1 MAPSSKVTV
10 VIIVLVCA
18 ILAAAAIA
26 GTYWW
31 SMKSRPLLQLP
42 PAADYIVLSED
53 PILRVHQKFM
63 TAAEAAEV
71 IALAG
76 DRFNRSSVVLEVT
89 GTQVADPARTS
100 YSVYLRHAETP
111 LIKALEQRAA
121 ALVGMPAS
129 WLECLQ
135 VVRYEHG
142 QFYKPHYDYLPDNPD
157 VTANGQRQATLFA
170 YLNDL
175 PEEETGGGT
184 HFPALGK
191 TVRPKLGAA
200 ALWMNVRD
208 GKVDPRTLHGG
219 EPVNMRG
226 TVKYGM
232 NFWFRDRPQK

>member
-1 MAPSSKVTV
+1 MTPSSKTTV
-10 VIIVLVCA
+10 AIIVIVCVA
-18 ILAAAAIA
+18 LAAAAIT

-31 SMKSRPLLQLP
+31 SSSRSFRPRLP

-53 PILRVHQKFM
+53 PVLRVHQKFM
-63 TAAEAAEV
+63 SAEEAAGV
-71 IALAG
+71 VTLAG
-76 DRFNRSSVVLEVT
+76 DRFNRSVVVMEVT

-111 LIKALEQRAA
+111 LIHALEKRAA
-121 ALVGMPAS
+121 ALLGMPVS

-142 QFYKPHYDYLPDNPD
+142 QFYKPHYDYLPESPD
-157 VTANGQRQATLFA
+157 VAANGQRQATVFA

-208 GKVDPRTLHGG
+208 GKVNPRTLHGG
-219 EPVNMRG
+219 EPVVLTG